1 MLLGY
6 ARVSTAEQNADL
18 QTDELT
24 SAGCYAV
31 FVDHASGVLDRR
43 PELEKVLERL
53 RPPDSAPLPVR
64 CGCGLVWQAQR
75 GGQLGGEG
83 VLRAGL
89 GRLG

>member
-1 MLLGY
+1 
-6 ARVSTAEQNADL
+6 VTTAEQNADL

-53 RPPDSAPLPVR
+53 RLGHP
-64 CGCGLVWQAQR
+64 
-75 GGQLGGEG
+75 GGVALD
-83 VLRAGL
+83 
-89 GRLG
+89 RLAVPCAT